1 MTRPKKKKPRA
12 PASLV
17 VAPAS
22 VNWTGD
28 RAWNGR
34 SVSLGGA
41 RYRCRECPAEHFVTF
56 AWDITGD
63 ERELVVREFCEDDR
77 ELVACTASLAA
88 YFAGAGAIVEI
99 VTVEA
104 PETMGTLH

>member
-1 MTRPKKKKPRA
+1 MTRPKKKRTRSS
-12 PASLV
+12 ASLV
-17 VAPAS
+17 VSPAS

-34 SVSLGGA
+34 RVSLGGA
-41 RYRCRECPAEHFVTF
+41 RYRCLECPLEHFATF

-63 ERELVVREFCEDDR
+63 ERELVVREFCEDER

-88 YFAGAGAIVEI
+88 FFAGAGAEVEI
-99 VTVEA
+99 VMVDA